1 MDVRK
6 HIGDIIKRRIALI
19 LETWELA
26 TNSTTL
32 STRVLHFKEYLQ
44 KDLENDEGFYKEAVG
59 TFLTKVLSLSD
70 INIRDQNIPSK
81 TCFKQINAF
90 WLRRIKGLREM
101 ISECDVI
108 NTKRGDFF
116 LKIVDL
122 TKELEGTHL
131 IMDSILLPKDQF
143 QEQLG
148 IEYSE
153 EEVERWLVYYMN

>member
-1 MDVRK
+1 
-6 HIGDIIKRRIALI
+6 
-19 LETWELA
+19 
-26 TNSTTL
+26 
-32 STRVLHFKEYLQ
+32 
-44 KDLENDEGFYKEAVG
+44 
-59 TFLTKVLSLSD
+59 
-70 INIRDQNIPSK
+70 
-81 TCFKQINAF
+81 
-90 WLRRIKGLREM
+90 LRRIKGLGEM
-101 ISECDVI
+101 IFECDVI
-108 NTKRGDFF
+108 NTKWGDFF